1 MSYFLQNRR
10 WQITAFAILN
20 AFLVSGSASGQQ
32 GFAWATAPGG
42 NYTYLS
48 TEWTVPPYPPIPTDQ
63 AKIPAISFWNG
74 LEPADESCVMQPV
87 VSSNGHTWTIYS
99 FVCCPANNIRVPNC
113 YGSGNPAIAV
123 NAGDTITGTMEL
135 DQKSSMWTITTTD
148 ESSHRSDTM
157 RVSPEDV
164 GGPQM
169 FAIGGALETL
179 NLTACGYL
187 PASGQ
192 ITFGST
198 AQVNFGQSFTPN
210 FLPQPTYLGS
220 NVNCQEYVTGGTGGV
235 SIYYSTGNVTRLP
248 SPPIVAAPTPSPSSS
263 LPVITSVP
271 ASVTQGQLVTL
282 SGTGFL
288 YRNTLWVTSQNVTNG
303 IIVISTDGETIT
315 FSTPARF
322 FPLGPVTFNLSN
334 ANGSGNSGAATTL
347 VVQ

>member
-1 MSYFLQNRR
+1 MSHFLKNRR
-10 WQITAFAILN
+10 WQIAAFAILN
-20 AFLVSGSASGQQ
+20 AFLASRIASGQQ

-48 TEWTVPPYPPIPTDQ
+48 TEWTVPPYPPIPMDQ
-63 AKIPAISFWNG
+63 AKIPVISFWNG

-99 FVCCPANNIRVPNC
+99 FVCCPGNNTVHNC

-123 NAGDTITGTMEL
+123 NAGDKITGTMEL
-135 DQKSSMWTITTTD
+135 DQTSSMWTITTTD
-148 ESSHRSDTM
+148 VSSHQSDTM
-157 RVSPEDV
+157 RVSPNDV

-169 FAIGGALETL
+169 FAIGGALETQ

-198 AQVNFGQSFTPN
+198 AKVNFGQSFMPN

-220 NVNCQEYVTGGTGGV
+220 NVNCQEYVTGSANGV
-235 SIYYSTGNVTRLP
+235 SIFFSTGNITRLP
-248 SPPIVAAPTPSPSSS
+248 SPPIVSAPTSSSS
-263 LPVITSVP
+263 LPVISSVP
-271 ASVTQGQLVTL
+271 SSVTQGQLVTL

-288 YRNTLWVTSQNVTNG
+288 YRNTLWVTSQNGTNG
-303 IIVISTDGETIT
+303 VIVISSDGESIT
-315 FSTPARF
+315 FSTPAKL
-322 FPLGPVTFNLSN
+322 FPLGLVTFYLSN
-334 ANGSGNSGAATTL
+334 ANGNGNSGSVTTR